1 MGFAL
6 HFTRYAPIHNSSP
19 WARSALS
26 PGAMATSNQWRIVA
40 SRETHKPTV
49 AKCVA
54 ARAASSRAGRYRSVP
69 TSRRFMRSPRG
80 RAGSFGRTSTSA
92 EVRLVPAARA
102 WVGVLHGDGPPPP
115 IKLAHHAGPD
125 AGALALVDI
134 AVDVEP
140 RMHHRHVRREK
151 AHVHLRR
158 LAGAR
163 SKRPV
168 GGVQAPHQVPEVGP
182 GLGPC
187 AVDGDELG
195 VVEERLDH
203 GVRVVSAPCLI
214 EPQFNLADRIF
225 ICLGHHDLSGL
236 AAVHAPRDYVSTTT
250 PSQVVMTKVSV
261 RLSLSGRVKNESR
274 DRVGLRY
281 EGKMPRLYLD
291 RFRAHAL
298 GHEALEIGIDRAVF
312 CRDSVPAR
320 LKPPC

>member
-1 MGFAL
+1 MLPTGFAL
-6 HFTRYAPIHNSSP
+6 HFTRYAPVHNSSP

-40 SRETHKPTV
+40 SRETHKPTA
-49 AKCVA
+49 AKRLA
-54 ARAASSRAGRYRSVP
+54 ARAASGRAGPPPQRADLAPVHSIPV
-69 TSRRFMRSPRG
+69 G
-80 RAGSFGRTSTSA
+80 RPGSFGRTLA
-92 EVRLVPAARA
+92 RAGVRLVPAARA
-102 WVGVLHGDGPPPP
+102 QVGVLHGDGPPPP

-168 GGVQAPHQVPEVGP
+168 GAVQAPHQVPKVGP

-187 AVDGDELG
+187 AVNGDELG

-236 AAVHAPRDYVSTTT
+236 VAVHA
-250 PSQVVMTKVSV
+250 
-261 RLSLSGRVKNESR
+261 SR
-274 DRVGLRY
+274 DDVSGVHGSRGSIRS
-281 EGKMPRLYLD
+281 PRRRARHYLTPLTATMLN
-291 RFRAHAL
+291 FAYFSPILSA
-298 GHEALEIGIDRAVF
+298 A
-312 CRDSVPAR
+312 
-320 LKPPC
+320 